1 MTKIHFIIEF
11 SGGKEVVEN
20 NRQAVPGSKPV
31 RAIGRLKRLFRYLA
45 DRFSFVEVRKGN
57 QCMEPELEAEAEEEP
72 EESVQVLADEE
83 DMAVAEVKVAE
94 GRTSEP
100 LVSELQMAELQAT
113 EPKVSES
120 QMAEPQVSALQ
131 MLAAPQ
137 VFEPES
143 TVPQSSAFQVL
154 ELQVSEPDT
163 CASESSEP
171 ESSEPES
178 SASKAFASHVSAP
191 ELFASQSSAPTPP
204 WTELIQSLNHLSPD
218 APLTAQ
224 ELAELEKIPSFSTLQ
239 EKSAAYLYI
248 SRIFESRAAAMSFIR
263 SLSLRTTSAQVGDLI
278 EQAMEHHPHLTARE
292 ARCNAFI
299 RHLKTLITFQRG
311 SSKRNLQ
318 MMLKKRDDFR
328 KLGGR

>member
-1 MTKIHFIIEF
+1 MTKIHFIIVF

-31 RAIGRLKRLFRYLA
+31 RAIGRLKRLFRCLA

-57 QCMEPELEAEAEEEP
+57 QCMEPEPEAEAEEEP
-72 EESVQVLADEE
+72 EESVQVPAVEE
-83 DMAVAEVKVAE
+83 NMAVAEVKVAE
-94 GRTSEP
+94 VGTSEP
-100 LVSELQMAELQAT
+100 HVSELQMSEWQMSELQM
-113 EPKVSES
+113 S
-120 QMAEPQVSALQ
+120 EPQVSEPQMTEAQVSGLQ
-131 MLAAPQ
+131 MTAVPQ
-137 VFEPES
+137 VLESES

-171 ESSEPES
+171 ESS
-178 SASKAFASHVSAP
+178 ASKAFASHVSAP
-191 ELFASQSSAPTPP
+191 EVSASQSSAPTPP
-204 WTELIQSLNHLSPD
+204 WTDFIQSLNPLSPD

>member
-31 RAIGRLKRLFRYLA
+31 RAIGRLKRLFCCLA

-57 QCMEPELEAEAEEEP
+57 QCMEPEAEAEEEP
-72 EESVQVLADEE
+72 EESVQVPAVEE

-131 MLAAPQ
+131 ILAAPQ

-143 TVPQSSAFQVL
+143 TVPQSSAFQVF

-191 ELFASQSSAPTPP
+191 EVFASQSSAPTPP
-204 WTELIQSLNHLSPD
+204 WTDFIQSLNYLSPD

>member
-1 MTKIHFIIEF
+1 MTKIHFIIVF

-57 QCMEPELEAEAEEEP
+57 QCMEPEPEAEAEEVP
-72 EESVQVLADEE
+72 EESVQVLAVEE

-94 GRTSEP
+94 VGTSEP
-100 LVSELQMAELQAT
+100 HVSELQMSELQAT
-113 EPKVSES
+113 EPKVSEF
-120 QMAEPQVSALQ
+120 QMAEAQVLGPQMTKPQVSALQ

-137 VFEPES
+137 VFEPQ
-143 TVPQSSAFQVL
+143 T
-154 ELQVSEPDT
+154 
-163 CASESSEP
+163 
-171 ESSEPES
+171 
-178 SASKAFASHVSAP
+178 
-191 ELFASQSSAPTPP
+191 SAPTPP
-204 WTELIQSLNHLSPD
+204 WTDFIQSLNPLSPD

>member
-20 NRQAVPGSKPV
+20 NCQAVPGSKPV

-45 DRFSFVEVRKGN
+45 DRFSFVEIRKGN

-72 EESVQVLADEE
+72 EESVQVPAVEE
-83 DMAVAEVKVAE
+83 NMAVAEVKVAE
-94 GRTSEP
+94 VGTSEP

-120 QMAEPQVSALQ
+120 QMLAAPQVSEPQ
-131 MLAAPQ
+131 MTESQVSEPKMLAAPQ
-137 VFEPES
+137 VFEPQ
-143 TVPQSSAFQVL
+143 T
-154 ELQVSEPDT
+154 
-163 CASESSEP
+163 
-171 ESSEPES
+171 
-178 SASKAFASHVSAP
+178 
-191 ELFASQSSAPTPP
+191 SAPTPP
-204 WTELIQSLNHLSPD
+204 WTNFIQSLNPLSPD
-218 APLTAQ
+218 APLTTQ

>member
-1 MTKIHFIIEF
+1 MTKIHFIIEI

-31 RAIGRLKRLFRYLA
+31 RAIGRLKRLFRCLA

-57 QCMEPELEAEAEEEP
+57 QCMEPEPEAEVEVEEEP
-72 EESVQVLADEE
+72 EESVQVPAVEE
-83 DMAVAEVKVAE
+83 NMAVSEVKKAEV
-94 GRTSEP
+94 GTSEP
-100 LVSELQMAELQAT
+100 LVSELQISEWQAT

-120 QMAEPQVSALQ
+120 QMPEPQVSEPQ

-137 VFEPES
+137 VFEPEVS
-143 TVPQSSAFQVL
+143 VPQSSAFQVF
-154 ELQVSEPDT
+154 ELHAPEPDIF
-163 CASESSEP
+163 AF
-171 ESSEPES
+171 ES
-178 SASKAFASHVSAP
+178 SASKSSESKAFASQASAP
-191 ELFASQSSAPTPP
+191 EVFASKLSAPTPP
-204 WTELIQSLNHLSPD
+204 WADFIQSLNPLSPD

>member
-1 MTKIHFIIEF
+1 M
-11 SGGKEVVEN
+11 S
-20 NRQAVPGSKPV
+20 
-31 RAIGRLKRLFRYLA
+31 
-45 DRFSFVEVRKGN
+45 
-57 QCMEPELEAEAEEEP
+57 EA
-72 EESVQVLADEE
+72 
-83 DMAVAEVKVAE
+83 
-94 GRTSEP
+94 
-100 LVSELQMAELQAT
+100 
-113 EPKVSES
+113 
-120 QMAEPQVSALQ
+120 QVSALQ

-137 VFEPES
+137 VFEP
-143 TVPQSSAFQVL
+143 
-154 ELQVSEPDT
+154 
-163 CASESSEP
+163 
-171 ESSEPES
+171 
-178 SASKAFASHVSAP
+178 
-191 ELFASQSSAPTPP
+191 QSSAPTPP

-218 APLTAQ
+218 APLTAH

>member
-20 NRQAVPGSKPV
+20 NCQAVPGSKPV
-31 RAIGRLKRLFRYLA
+31 RAIGRLKRLFLCLA

-57 QCMEPELEAEAEEEP
+57 QCMEPEPDAEVEEEP
-72 EESVQVLADEE
+72 EESVQVPAVEE
-83 DMAVAEVKVAE
+83 NMAVAEVKVAE
-94 GRTSEP
+94 VGTSEP
-100 LVSELQMAELQAT
+100 LVSEWQMSELQAT
-113 EPKVSES
+113 EPKVSEP
-120 QMAEPQVSALQ
+120 QMTESQVSELQ

-137 VFEPES
+137 VFEPQ
-143 TVPQSSAFQVL
+143 T
-154 ELQVSEPDT
+154 
-163 CASESSEP
+163 
-171 ESSEPES
+171 
-178 SASKAFASHVSAP
+178 
-191 ELFASQSSAPTPP
+191 SAPTPP
-204 WTELIQSLNHLSPD
+204 WTDFIQSLNPLSPD